1 MSNLLEIC
9 ELSWSKI
16 FPKGRESA
24 AVSREEFIATGK
36 SEFAYQQLLMAW
48 KDKRD
53 EGYFNVPSYLL
64 TEKSLNVSDN
74 EIDISGL
81 DILRSLP
88 QEIWLQNIGGL
99 GCKCNYVKSDINIT
113 QLLCGDDSASDD
125 TRTYLIVG
133 QKIKFPQG
141 AHVTPL
147 PIIYANS
154 GADVDGKIEVDDAI
168 GALVRRALDEIYGPK
183 GPIGVVDETNNQN
196 SDN

>member
-48 KDKRD
+48 KNKRD
-53 EGYFNVPSYLL
+53 DGTFDVPPYLL
-64 TEKSLNVSDN
+64 TEIELDVVKN
-74 EIDISGL
+74 EMDVSGL
-81 DILRSLP
+81 SILRSLP
-88 QEIWLQNIGGL
+88 QEVWLQNVGGL
-99 GCKCNYVKSDINIT
+99 FCECKYVKSDINLS
-113 QLLCGDDSASDD
+113 QLLCDDDSASDD
-125 TRTYLIVG
+125 TRTYLLIG
-133 QKIKFPQG
+133 QKIRFPQG
-141 AHVTPL
+141 AHKTPL
-147 PIIYANS
+147 SIIYANI
-154 GADVDGKIEVDDAI
+154 GEDVNGNIEVDDAI

-183 GPIGVVDETNNQN
+183 SPVGQVDETNNQN